1 MSSLVFLMLLA
12 QADPA
17 ARAEAAP
24 ASAAPAVDAPAV
36 PWTAERALV
45 ALQARY
51 DTVTDLSADFSQTA
65 VKAATGV
72 TTERSGRLFLKRP
85 GKMRFDY
92 AAPDRMFY
100 VSDGQTLIQYL
111 PQDQLVYRMRVEGSS
126 LAGPF
131 RFLVGGGRV
140 AEEFEPVSLSEAETQ
155 LTLQVRPRRD
165 HAGYAEL
172 TLRIDKASFDVVAL
186 EILDPLGNS
195 NHIQLSAVKHEPLP
209 DGGFDVS
216 IPEGVRVQDL

>member
-17 ARAEAAP
+17 APTGAAP
-24 ASAAPAVDAPAV
+24 AEA
-36 PWTAERALV
+36 WTAERALA

-51 DTVTDLSADFSQTA
+51 DTVTDLSADFTQTA
-65 VKAATGV
+65 IKATTGV
-72 TTERSGRLFLKRP
+72 TIERSGRLFLKKP

-140 AEEFEPVSLSEAETQ
+140 AEEFELVSLNETETQ
-155 LTLQVRPRRD
+155 LALQVRPRRAN
-165 HAGYAEL
+165 AGYDEL
-172 TLRIDKASFDVVAL
+172 TLRVDKASFDVVAL
-186 EILDPLGNS
+186 EILDPLGNT
-195 NHIQLSAVKHEPLP
+195 NHIRLSGATHDPLP

-216 IPEGVRVQDL
+216 VPEGVRVQDL